1 VSERGPAIGMVVAA
15 AVLGVLGYLVTDE
28 RARALLW
35 ILAIP
40 MALSGLAVVAWGN
53 ASRQVE
59 RYRKDK
65 R

>member
-1 VSERGPAIGMVVAA
+1 MSGRGTAIGMVVAA
-15 AVLGVLGYLVTDE
+15 TVIVLLGFVVADE
-28 RARALLW
+28 RVRVLLW

-40 MALSGLAVVAWGN
+40 MALSGLAVVAWDN

-59 RYRKDK
+59 RYRQDK